1 MTTAPSSVLMIG
13 SRMAPVSGSSS
24 HGLIRLGSAVVTRTQ
39 MVFYDNS
46 SRNVARS
53 TRFINLNSTK
63 PSNYSII
70 DLENGSAIERP
81 TKCSRR
87 MAALRLEPESTLK
100 MPSHRYRIDKC
111 GENPQGLSTIAVR
124 LAHRNP
130 QFYNELDQS
139 TARKLG

>member
-1 MTTAPSSVLMIG
+1 
-13 SRMAPVSGSSS
+13 
-24 HGLIRLGSAVVTRTQ
+24 
-39 MVFYDNS
+39 
-46 SRNVARS
+46 
-53 TRFINLNSTK
+53 
-63 PSNYSII
+63 
-70 DLENGSAIERP
+70 
-81 TKCSRR
+81 